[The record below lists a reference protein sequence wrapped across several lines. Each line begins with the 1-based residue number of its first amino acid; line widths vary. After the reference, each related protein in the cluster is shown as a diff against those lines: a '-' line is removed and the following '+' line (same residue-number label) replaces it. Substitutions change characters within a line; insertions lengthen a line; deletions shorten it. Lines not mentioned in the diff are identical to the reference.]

1 VPRIIR
7 VAMLSVHTCPLA
19 ALGGKETGGMNVYV
33 RELSRALGR
42 MGLEVDVFTRS
53 QNPAI
58 PRVVDLGEGA
68 RVIHVAAGPEAP
80 LSRLLV
86 HRHLEEFREGVEA
99 WRIARGVDYDLVHA
113 HYWLSGAVALPL
125 RERWAAPVVQ
135 MFHTLARLKNGAARA
150 SEEREPELRIAEEAR
165 IVGAADRIVAAS
177 PVEAEYLARYYS
189 VDQRR
194 IAVVPCGVD
203 TELFRPGAQTEARAA
218 LGLPPGPVVLYVGR
232 IAPVKGLDTL
242 LDAVA
247 RLRDRGRALQLLIV
261 GGDTDELLDGHEAEL
276 RRRAERLRVG
286 DRVRFVGARTQPV
299 LRTYYVA
306 ADVTVLPSYYESF
319 GMVALEAMAC
329 ASPVIA
335 SRVGGLVTTVRDGVT
350 GYLVTDGDAD
360 ALAARIDA
368 LLGDADLRWRL
379 GHEGVRWAV
388 QHRWPCVAE
397 AICREYARLEP
408 RAGAHLAAARC
419 VETA

>member
-1 VPRIIR
+1 MIR
-7 VAMLSVHTCPLA
+7 VAMVSVHTCPLA

-80 LSRLLV
+80 LSRPLI
-86 HRHLEEFREGVEA
+86 HRHLEEFQEGIEA
-99 WRIARGVDYDLVHA
+99 WRIARGLDYDLVHA
-113 HYWLSGAVALPL
+113 HYWLSGVVGLAL
-125 RERWAAPVVQ
+125 RERWAVPVVQ
-135 MFHTLARLKNGAARA
+135 MFHTLARLKNEAARTA
-150 SEEREPELRIAEEAR
+150 EEREPELRVAEEAR
-165 IVGAADRIVAAS
+165 IVGLADRIVAAS
-177 PVEAEYLARYYS
+177 PVEQEYLARHYG
-189 VDQRR
+189 VDRRR
-194 IAVVPCGVD
+194 IAVIPCGVD
-203 TELFRPGAQTEARAA
+203 TELFRPGPQAEARAT
-218 LGLPPGPVVLYVGR
+218 LGLAPGPVLLYVGR

-247 RLRDRGRALQLLIV
+247 RLRDHGRALQLLIV
-261 GGDTDELLDGHEAEL
+261 GGDSDEPLDGHEAEL
-276 RRRAERLRVG
+276 RRRVGQLRLG
-286 DRVRFVGARTQPV
+286 GHVRFVGARTQPV

-306 ADVTVLPSYYESF
+306 ADITVLPSYYESF

-329 ASPVIA
+329 ANPVIA
-335 SRVGGLVTTVRDGVT
+335 SRVGGLATTVRDGVT
-350 GYLVTDGDAD
+350 GYLVADGDAD
-360 ALAARIDA
+360 ALAARIDS
-368 LLGDADLRWRL
+368 LLGDADLCWRL

-397 AICREYARLEP
+397 AICRDYARLEP
-408 RAGAHLAAARC
+408 RAGAHLGAARC
-419 VETA
+419 V